1 VVRVGLDT
9 VEKVLTD
16 GSSGLPCR
24 CGWAGDRLRWVA
36 RGAKRTAPPTAT
48 VNSGHDRSGW
58 LGSVGTVGFGFYGAG
73 MNVDRAVSGDGLGGW
88 DPALIDQV
96 VRRVSSPGYTEWWD
110 RVQASGYCARPVH
123 LVGVDG
129 FGRQRE
135 VLGRCKNRRA
145 SVCPSCSD
153 LYAGDTWQLIHA
165 GLAGGHHEVPATV
178 AEHPAVFATLTAPG
192 FGAVH
197 TTSNDPGSNSARG
210 CHSACGG
217 WRCPHGN
224 PLGCRMIHEEMHP
237 VLGEPLCPDCYDYT
251 GHVLFSW
258 HAPELWRRFSIGL
271 RRLVARAL
279 RGMGEDPRVV
289 RVSFVKVVELQRR
302 GVPHFH
308 AVIRLDAATPAG
320 EELAAPTTGLT
331 AIELGALVHQAVAA
345 ATLDVTGPDGTRRC
359 VRFGEQT
366 DAQPLRPHSTVDSV
380 DSGGGEVEPV
390 GIAGRAVAGY
400 LAKYVTKSVAE
411 FGLTPHRMSPL
422 AIDTLAVRE
431 HVRAILTTV
440 RDLAAL
446 PEYAAMLGWLHTLGF
461 RGHIT
466 TKSRSYSTTMGA
478 LRARR
483 AAWHTTRSTDTA
495 VIAAPSIG
503 DPPSPGA
510 VAGAQRCYDAVHRG
524 VPGEWLFDH
533 VGHGSE
539 GERVLAIS
547 AATRARDQ
555 RFVARAEYAE
565 LLHAERV
572 AGIDRHETTCTW
584 AA

>member
-1 VVRVGLDT
+1 LAQS
-9 VEKVLTD
+9 VE
-16 GSSGLPCR
+16 
-24 CGWAGDRLRWVA
+24 
-36 RGAKRTAPPTAT
+36 
-48 VNSGHDRSGW
+48 
-58 LGSVGTVGFGFYGAG
+58 TVGVGFYGAG
-73 MNVDRAVSGDGLGGW
+73 MNVDWTVSEDGLGGW
-88 DPALIDQV
+88 DPALVDQV

-197 TTSNDPGSNSARG
+197 TTGGKDLGSNSARG
-210 CHSACGG
+210 CHAAGG
-217 WRCPHGN
+217 GRRCPHGK
-224 PLGCRMIHEEMHP
+224 PLGCRMIHEATDP

-258 HAPELWRRFSIGL
+258 HAPELWRRFTIGL

-279 RGMGEDPRVV
+279 RSLGEDPRGV

-308 AVIRLDAATPAG
+308 VVIRLDAATPAG
-320 EELAAPTTGLT
+320 DELTAPATGLT
-331 AIELGALVHQAVAA
+331 AMELAGLVHRAAAA
-345 ATLDVTGPDGTRRC
+345 ATLDVTGRYGTRL
-359 VRFGEQT
+359 VRFGEQA
-366 DAQPLRPHSTVDSV
+366 DAQPLRPHSAADSV
-380 DSGGGEVEPV
+380 DSGGGGEVEPV

-422 AIDTLAVRE
+422 AIDTLPVCE
-431 HVRAILTTV
+431 HVRAILATV
-440 RDLAAL
+440 RDLAAI

-466 TKSRSYSTTMGA
+466 TKSRRYSTTMGA

-483 AAWHTTRSTDTA
+483 AAWHTRGSTDTA
-495 VIAAPSIG
+495 AIAAPSIG

-510 VAGAQRCYDAVHRG
+510 VADAHDCDDAVLCG
-524 VPGEWLFDH
+524 VPGEWAFDH

-539 GERVLAIS
+539 GERVLAIT
-547 AATRARDQ
+547 AATRAREQ

-565 LLHAERV
+565 ARHAEQA
-572 AGIDRHETTCTW
+572 AGIDRHDMTVTW

>member
-1 VVRVGLDT
+1 
-9 VEKVLTD
+9 
-16 GSSGLPCR
+16 
-24 CGWAGDRLRWVA
+24 
-36 RGAKRTAPPTAT
+36 
-48 VNSGHDRSGW
+48 
-58 LGSVGTVGFGFYGAG
+58 
-73 MNVDRAVSGDGLGGW
+73 
-88 DPALIDQV
+88 
-96 VRRVSSPGYTEWWD
+96 
-110 RVQASGYCARPVH
+110 
-123 LVGVDG
+123 
-129 FGRQRE
+129 
-135 VLGRCKNRRA
+135 
-145 SVCPSCSD
+145 
-153 LYAGDTWQLIHA
+153 
-165 GLAGGHHEVPATV
+165 V

-197 TTSNDPGSNSARG
+197 TTGGKDLGSNSARG
-210 CHSACGG
+210 CHAAGG
-217 WRCPHGN
+217 GRRCSHGK
-224 PLGCRMIHEEMHP
+224 PLGCRMIHEATDP

-258 HAPELWRRFSIGL
+258 HAPELWRRFTIGL

-279 RGMGEDPRVV
+279 RSLGEDPRGV

-308 AVIRLDAATPAG
+308 VVIRLDAATPAG
-320 EELAAPTTGLT
+320 DELTAPATGLT
-331 AIELGALVHQAVAA
+331 AMELAGLVHRAAAA
-345 ATLDVTGPDGTRRC
+345 ATLDVTGRYGTRL
-359 VRFGEQT
+359 VRFGEQA
-366 DAQPLRPHSTVDSV
+366 DAQPLRPHSAADSV

-422 AIDTLAVRE
+422 AIDTLPVRE
-431 HVRAILTTV
+431 HVRAILATV
-440 RDLAAL
+440 RDLAAI

-466 TKSRSYSTTMGA
+466 TKSRRYSTTMGA

-483 AAWHTTRSTDTA
+483 ASWHTRGSTDTT
-495 VIAAPSIG
+495 VTAAPSIG

-510 VAGAQRCYDAVHRG
+510 VADAHDYDDAVLCG
-524 VPGEWLFDH
+524 VPGEWVFDH

-539 GERVLAIS
+539 GERVLAIT
-547 AATRARDQ
+547 AATRAREQ

-565 LLHAERV
+565 ARHAEA
-572 AGIDRHETTCTW
+572 AGIDRHDMTVTW